1 MKKCNVCG
9 KTISD
14 FSEVCPHCHSN
25 PSQITSEDATEK
37 KKIYANRKK
46 VCIMLAIHLFAVL
59 FFYVVFLMV
68 RQKAV
73 IRIYSQNIISFDGYI
88 WLNCLLNVAFIV
100 ITCGASLPLLIK
112 NKILSMSNN
121 RTGIIIAW
129 VAAGVLVIYN
139 FVRILIGSVPFWWQ
153 DLISVPFSAA
163 LLFCMVAEVCY
174 LVQLLFF
181 KKQCNIGGGKQNG

>member
-25 PSQITSEDATEK
+25 PSQITVKDATEK

-59 FFYVVFLMV
+59 IFDVIFILV
-68 RQKAV
+68 RQKAL
-73 IRIYSQNIISFDGYI
+73 IQIYSQNMISFDSYI
-88 WLNCLLNVAFIV
+88 WLNCLINVACI
-100 ITCGASLPLLIK
+100 IIILGASLPLLIK
-112 NKILSMSNN
+112 NKILSMSRNK
-121 RTGIIIAW
+121 TGIIIAL

-163 LLFCMVAEVCY
+163 LLFCMVAELCY
-174 LVQLLFF
+174 LMKILFY
-181 KKQCNIGGGKQNG
+181 KKLA